1 MLWVGQLCIRKPV
14 PYKYAVKLLD
24 VRRFTLYSPGNT
36 PNSPHLKPGSIPL
49 KKCAPPPMTRSWS
62 A

>member
-36 PNSPHLKPGSIPL
+36 PLVVLISNQVPSP
-49 KKCAPPPMTRSWS
+49 
-62 A
+62 